1 MNIKTKYGI
10 PSLRWNIIQPQKMND
25 PCYNMDEHITAWTT
39 DNAKSKN
46 PNTKAHILYDSIYM
60 KRSKIDKSK
69 IKQINGCQGL
79 KQRAMWNN
87 C

>member
-1 MNIKTKYGI
+1 
-10 PSLRWNIIQPQKMND
+10 MND

-69 IKQINGCQGL
+69 TK
-79 KQRAMWNN
+79 
-87 C
+87 